1 MHAGKKVGRALVA
14 LLAGAALAAGSIAGA
29 SAAAAAPPPGKG
41 GGGGGGG
48 GGTSLPNSVAALGD
62 SITQASMTCFTLY
75 TCPANSWSTGS
86 DSVVQ
91 SHVTR
96 LKALGAKI
104 RSTGNYAVPGAESAD
119 LPGQASRAVS
129 QGAKYVTVLIGANDA
144 CADSVGSMTP
154 VASFRSSIDAS
165 LSSLARSSSSP
176 VIFVASIPNLQR
188 LWDINVGH
196 PSSLSSIASRCPALA
211 QDQAAVQ
218 AQVDAYNAELAA
230 ACSATARCVWDGGA
244 VANTD
249 FTRAD
254 LASDSFHPSR
264 SGQAKLASVTWE
276 AGPWTP

>member
-29 SAAAAAPPPGKG
+29 SAAAAAAAGKG
-41 GGGGGGG
+41 RRRGGGG

-75 TCPANSWSTGS
+75 TCPVNSWSTGS
-86 DSVVQ
+86 DSLVQ

-154 VASFRSSIDAS
+154 VASFRSSIDSALSALAS
-165 LSSLARSSSSP
+165 SKAQP
-176 VIFVASIPNLQR
+176 VVFVASIPNLQR
-188 LWDINVGH
+188 LWDINVGY
-196 PSSLSSIASRCPALA
+196 PSSLSSITSRCPALA

-230 ACSATARCVWDGGA
+230 ACSATARCMWDGGA